1 MILIAN
7 VTTINNFIMIVVIII
22 AAIVCAIVFCISFL
36 LGMRYTIRR
45 FSKSVSNSLVYAL
58 KKRGYSDKTIDS
70 ILTVVVNSIK
80 SF

>member
-1 MILIAN
+1 MVEL
-7 VTTINNFIMIVVIII
+7 II
-22 AAIVCAIVFCISFL
+22 AVIVCAIVFCISFL

-45 FSKSVSNSLVYAL
+45 FSKSVSNSIVYAL
-58 KKRGYSDKTIDS
+58 KKRGYSDNTINS